1 MAPVEV
7 VLVGAG
13 DIARCDGQDDEATAA
28 LLDSIPGTVITL
40 GDNVYGSSTV
50 SPDFN
55 NCYDPSWGRHKA
67 RTRPAAGHMEYWS
80 PGAATYWQYFGA
92 AAGDSGK
99 GYYSYDLGGWHIVVL
114 NSGGNTSTM
123 AAGSPQELWLR
134 ADLAANTRQCTLA
147 IWHHPRFSSAGT
159 ALRPEVQPFWDDLYA
174 AGAELVLNAHYE
186 LYERFAPQTP
196 AGVLDLQRGIRQF
209 TV

>member
-1 MAPVEV
+1 MAPAEV

-13 DIARCDGQDDEATAA
+13 DIARCDGQDDEAAAA
-28 LLDSIPGTVITL
+28 LLDSIPGTVFTL

-99 GYYSYDLGGWHIVVL
+99 GYYCYDLGGKLLWNTQVYR
-114 NSGGNTSTM
+114 GGFL
-123 AAGSPQELWLR
+123 PIHRQLR
-134 ADLAANTRQCTLA
+134 ETVGASLAATRPA
-147 IWHHPRFSSAGT
+147 PGT
-159 ALRPEVQPFWDDLYA
+159 RTSVSIGLLFL
-174 AGAELVLNAHYE
+174 GHN
-186 LYERFAPQTP
+186 F
-196 AGVLDLQRGIRQF
+196 
-209 TV
+209 